1 MDDKKTK
8 NASKRINIKNKK
20 VATKVLSK
28 TNNNKTKKS
37 SPKKPQKDE
46 KKEIKQEIK
55 QEIKKEDKQ
64 KVQKKKIVKEEKAK
78 KIVKKKPTK
87 QEIEKNKLLI
97 PKQWQ
102 NIKTNSKVTKIKN
115 SNDNKLGGLKGSI
128 FEEIDENAYQINKKK
143 NRENLK
149 KTAIIS
155 IIIIALIATII
166 IVLLKYNNDIT
177 EKLKKYDIFSI
188 GDKVTLQDGSLWY
201 VVADSKDTES
211 TVKIISDTILDLDK
225 NDVKDSKDRKK
236 YHEQG
241 LDIYDVKDE
250 NSVAYFLNND
260 YKQEEEEK
268 VGKIEE
274 VNLLTSKEYV
284 KIRERMG
291 FGYEWSEGNWLA
303 NKDLNSWWI
312 ISSQNEKVYVVT
324 YKGTYKLTKPGSV
337 NFIRPVITI
346 KKEQITKLSEQEES
360 NLLRNI
366 DELLKNKNKD

>member
-1 MDDKKTK
+1 M
-8 NASKRINIKNKK
+8 
-20 VATKVLSK
+20 
-28 TNNNKTKKS
+28 
-37 SPKKPQKDE
+37 
-46 KKEIKQEIK
+46 
-55 QEIKKEDKQ
+55 
-64 KVQKKKIVKEEKAK
+64 
-78 KIVKKKPTK
+78 
-87 QEIEKNKLLI
+87 
-97 PKQWQ
+97 
-102 NIKTNSKVTKIKN
+102 
-115 SNDNKLGGLKGSI
+115 
-128 FEEIDENAYQINKKK
+128 
-143 NRENLK
+143 
-149 KTAIIS
+149 
-155 IIIIALIATII
+155 
-166 IVLLKYNNDIT
+166 
-177 EKLKKYDIFSI
+177 
-188 GDKVTLQDGSLWY
+188 QDGSLWY

-241 LDIYDVKDE
+241 LDTYDVKDE
-250 NSVAYFLNND
+250 NSVAYFLNNE

-346 KKEQITKLSEQEES
+346 KKEQITKVSEQEES

-366 DELLKNKNKD
+366 DEFLKNKNKD